1 MIDKE
6 DLAILVI
13 FTIAMVIAALNIDH
27 FFVIQ

>member
-13 FTIAMVIAALNIDH
+13 LGAVMVIAGLNIDH